1 MSTALVLGGGGV
13 AGIAWELGVLDALA
27 NVGVDLRAADRIIG
41 TSAGAAVG
49 AQLRTGESLESL
61 CARQL
66 VPANQSAELQVDS
79 SLDALIEQFAAC
91 FDGAPDEI
99 EVRRRLG
106 GVALGAP
113 TVEESAR
120 LAVIESRLSSHEWSN
135 HELLVTAVDAFTG
148 EFKVFDRNSG
158 VALVSAVAA
167 SCAVPGIWPPVT
179 IGDSRFIDGGV
190 RSGTN
195 ADLAEG
201 CDVIVIVTPFA
212 GGFGP
217 TVEAEAAALREQ
229 GAIVE
234 VIAADDGSTEA
245 FGTNVLDPATRGPS
259 LREGRRQGAI
269 EVERIAKVWL

>member
-1 MSTALVLGGGGV
+1 MSKALVLGGGGV
-13 AGIAWELGVLDALA
+13 AGIAWELGVIDALA
-27 NVGVDLRAADRIIG
+27 NAGVDLRTGDRIIG

-49 AQLRTGESLESL
+49 AQLCTGESLESL
-61 CARQL
+61 CDRQL
-66 VPANQSAELQVDS
+66 VPADKSAELHVDS
-79 SLDALIEQFAAC
+79 SMDSLIEQFAAC

-120 LAVIESRLSSHEWSN
+120 LAVIESRLSSHEWSEN
-135 HELLVTAVDAFTG
+135 ELLVTAVDAQTG
-148 EFKVFDRNSG
+148 EFNVFDRHSG
-158 VALVSAVAA
+158 VSLVSAVAA

-179 IGDSRFIDGGV
+179 ISNSRFIDGGV

-201 CDVIVIVTPFA
+201 CDIVVIVAPFA

-217 TVEAEAAALREQ
+217 TAEVEAAALRER

-234 VIAADDGSTEA
+234 VIAADDRSTEA

>member
-27 NVGVDLRAADRIIG
+27 SAGVDLTTADRIVG
-41 TSAGAAVG
+41 TSAGSAVG
-49 AQLRTGESLESL
+49 AQLRTGESLASL

-66 VPANQSAELQVDS
+66 VPVGQSAELQVES
-79 SLDALIEQFAAC
+79 SLDGLIEQFAAC
-91 FDGAPDEI
+91 FEGTPDEI

-106 GVALGAP
+106 AVALGVA

-120 LAVIESRLSSHEWSN
+120 LAVIESRLSSHEWSDR
-135 HELLVTAVDAFTG
+135 ELLVTAVDAFTG
-148 EFKVFDRNSG
+148 EFKVFDRHSG
-158 VALVSAVAA
+158 VPVVAAVAA

-179 IGDSRFIDGGV
+179 IGETRYIDGGV
-190 RSGTN
+190 RSGSN

-201 CDVIVIVTPFA
+201 CDVIVIVAPFA

-217 TVEAEAAALREQ
+217 TVEVEAASLREQ

-234 VIAADDGSTEA
+234 VISADEASTAA

-259 LREGRRQGAI
+259 LREGRRQGAL
-269 EVERIAKVWL
+269 EVERILKVWR

>member
-27 NVGVDLRAADRIIG
+27 SAGVNLTTADRIVG
-41 TSAGAAVG
+41 TSAGSAVG
-49 AQLRTGESLESL
+49 AQLRTGESLASL

-66 VPANQSAELQVDS
+66 VPVGQSAELQVES
-79 SLDALIEQFAAC
+79 SLDGLIEQFAAC
-91 FDGAPDEI
+91 FEGAPDEI

-106 GVALGAP
+106 AVALRVA

-120 LAVIESRLSSHEWSN
+120 LAVIESRLSSHEWSDR
-135 HELLVTAVDAFTG
+135 ELLITTVDAFTG
-148 EFKVFDRNSG
+148 EFKVFDRHSG
-158 VALVSAVAA
+158 VPVVAAVAA

-179 IGDSRFIDGGV
+179 IGETRYIDGGV
-190 RSGTN
+190 RSGSN

-201 CDVIVIVTPFA
+201 CDVIVIVAPFA

-217 TVEAEAAALREQ
+217 TVEVEAASLREQ

-234 VIAADDGSTEA
+234 VISADEASTAA

-259 LREGRRQGAI
+259 LREGRRQGAL
-269 EVERIAKVWL
+269 EVERILKVWR

>member
-27 NVGVDLRAADRIIG
+27 NAGVNLATADRIIG

-49 AQLRTGESLESL
+49 AQLRTGESLDSL

-66 VPANQSAELQVDS
+66 VSAEQTAELQVES

-91 FDGAPDEI
+91 FEGAPDAI

-106 GVALGAP
+106 AVALGAQ
-113 TVEESAR
+113 TVDEGAR
-120 LAVIESRLSSHEWSN
+120 LAVIESRLSSHEWSDL
-135 HELLVTAVDAFTG
+135 ELFVTAVDAFTG
-148 EFKVFDRNSG
+148 EFKVFDQHSD
-158 VALVSAVAA
+158 VPLVSAVAA

-179 IGDSRFIDGGV
+179 IGETRFIDGGV
-190 RSGTN
+190 RSGSN

-201 CDVIVIVTPFA
+201 CDIVVIISPFA

-217 TVEAEAAALREQ
+217 TVEVEAASLREQ

-234 VIAADDGSTEA
+234 VIAADESSTAA

>member
-27 NVGVDLRAADRIIG
+27 NAGVDLTAADRIIG

-49 AQLRTGESLESL
+49 AQLRTGESIESL

-66 VPANQSAELQVDS
+66 VPASQSAELQVES
-79 SLDALIEQFAAC
+79 SLDSLIEQFAAC
-91 FDGAPDEI
+91 FDGAPDEV

-106 GVALGAP
+106 TVALGAP

-120 LAVIESRLSSHEWSN
+120 IAVIESRLSSHDWSEL
-135 HELLVTAVDAFTG
+135 ELLVTAVDAFTG
-148 EFKVFDRNSG
+148 EFKVFDRHSG
-158 VALVSAVAA
+158 VPLVSAVAA

-190 RSGTN
+190 RSGSN

-201 CDVIVIVTPFA
+201 SDIVVIVAPFA

-217 TVEAEAAALREQ
+217 TVEVEAAALREQ

-234 VIAADDGSTEA
+234 VIAADEGSTEA

>member
-27 NVGVDLRAADRIIG
+27 NAGVDLTAADRIIG

-66 VPANQSAELQVDS
+66 VPASQSAELQVES
-79 SLDALIEQFAAC
+79 SLDSLIEQFAAC
-91 FDGAPDEI
+91 FDGAPDEV

-106 GVALGAP
+106 AVALGAP
-113 TVEESAR
+113 TVEEGAR
-120 LAVIESRLSSHEWSN
+120 LAVIESRLSSHEWSDR
-135 HELLVTAVDAFTG
+135 ELLVTAVDAFTG

-190 RSGTN
+190 RSGSN

-201 CDVIVIVTPFA
+201 SDIVVIVAPFA

-217 TVEAEAAALREQ
+217 TVEDEAETLRDR

-234 VIAADDGSTEA
+234 VIAADEGSTAA
-245 FGTNVLDPATRGPS
+245 FGTNVLDPATRAPS
-259 LREGRRQGAI
+259 LREGRRQGSL
-269 EVERIAKVWL
+269 ESERIAKVWS